1 MRMLSCL
8 LGLLAGILLGTPLA
22 AQDFPTRPIH
32 IIAPFGPGTATDTVA
47 RVVAAEM
54 SRRTGQSVVV
64 DNRPGAEGQI
74 GAQAA
79 ATAAP
84 DGYTIFVTTQT
95 TQAINQH
102 VYKTLPYDPVKS
114 FAPISGLSS
123 GAQIVM
129 VRNDLP
135 VKSIPEL
142 IALARA
148 QPGKLTFG
156 SGNGSARGAAEL
168 FRIMAKVDLLGVPY
182 KTQPQ
187 VVADLLGDR
196 IDMTFSDFTVGLPPV
211 RDGRARGLAVTSPE
225 RYPGLEQFPTV
236 AESGLPGYESRPW
249 NAAYAPAGTPRPII
263 DKLNQLIR
271 EAVASEVLSDAAAHD
286 ACRAFSGL
294 AGGVGG
300 VAGEGNREMG
310 RDRPHRRDEGTLSQ
324 RDMKPS
330 SPCD

>member
-1 MRMLSCL
+1 MRMLICL
-8 LGLLAGILLGTPLA
+8 LGLLAGILQVTSVA

-54 SRRTGQSVVV
+54 SRSTGQSVVV

-142 IALARA
+142 IAMARA

-187 VVADLLGDR
+187 VLADLLGGR

-211 RDGRARGLAVTSPE
+211 RDGRARGLAVTSLE

-263 DKLNQLIR
+263 DRLNQLIR
-271 EAVASEVLSDAAAHD
+271 EAVASESYQTLLRTTLGAPFPGSPEELAAWQEKEIVKWGEIV
-286 ACRAFSGL
+286 R
-294 AGGVGG
+294 
-300 VAGEGNREMG
+300 VAG
-310 RDRPHRRDEGTLSQ
+310 
-324 RDMKPS
+324 MKEP
-330 SPCD
+330 

>member
-1 MRMLSCL
+1 MVMRTTSL
-8 LGLLAGILLGTPLA
+8 LITLALA
-22 AQDFPTRPIH
+22 VWAVPSIAQDYPSKPIR

-47 RVVAAEM
+47 RVIASEL
-54 SRRTGQSVVV
+54 SSRTGQSVVV
-64 DNRPGAEGQI
+64 ENKPGAEGQI
-74 GAQAA
+74 GAQMAA
-79 ATAAP
+79 AAAP

-102 VYKTLPYDPVKS
+102 VYKALPYDPVKG

-135 VKSIPEL
+135 VKSIADL
-142 IALARA
+142 VALARA

-168 FRIMAKVDLLGVPY
+168 FKIMAKVDLLGVPY

-187 VVADLLGDR
+187 VIADLLGGR
-196 IDMTFSDFTVGLPPV
+196 IDVTFSDFTTGLPPV
-211 RDGRARGLAVTSPE
+211 RDGRARGLAVTSPQ

-271 EAVASEVLSDAAAHD
+271 EAVASEAYRTLMRTTLGVPFPGSPEELAAFQESEI
-286 ACRAFSGL
+286 RKWGEVVTI
-294 AGGVGG
+294 AG
-300 VAGEGNREMG
+300 
-310 RDRPHRRDEGTLSQ
+310 
-324 RDMKPS
+324 MKEP
-330 SPCD
+330 

>member
-1 MRMLSCL
+1 MRKIFLLIAMALS
-8 LGLLAGILLGTPLA
+8 AWASPAT
-22 AQDFPTRPIH
+22 AQDYPSKPIR

-47 RVVAAEM
+47 RVIASEL

-64 DNRPGAEGQI
+64 ENKPGAEGQI
-74 GAQAA
+74 GAQMAA
-79 ATAAP
+79 AAAP

-102 VYKTLPYDPVKS
+102 VYKALPYDPVKG

-129 VRNDLP
+129 VCNELP
-135 VKSIPEL
+135 VKSVADL

-168 FRIMAKVDLLGVPY
+168 FKIMAKVDLLGVPY
-182 KTQPQ
+182 KAQPQ
-187 VVADLLGDR
+187 VIADLLGGR
-196 IDMTFSDFTVGLPPV
+196 IDVTFSDFTTGLPPV
-211 RDGRARGLAVTSPE
+211 RDGRARGLAVTSPQ

-271 EAVASEVLSDAAAHD
+271 EAVASEAYQTLMRTTLGVPFPGSPEELAAFQESET
-286 ACRAFSGL
+286 RKWGEVVTI
-294 AGGVGG
+294 AG
-300 VAGEGNREMG
+300 
-310 RDRPHRRDEGTLSQ
+310 
-324 RDMKPS
+324 MKEP
-330 SPCD
+330 

>member
-1 MRMLSCL
+1 MKLQSLL
-8 LGLLAGILLGTPLA
+8 LGLLLA
-22 AQDFPTRPIH
+22 AALPANAQDFPSRPIR

-47 RVVAAEM
+47 RVLAAEL
-54 SRRTGQSVVV
+54 STRTGQPVVV
-64 DNRPGAEGQI
+64 DNKPGAEGQI

-79 ATAAP
+79 ATAPP

-102 VYKTLPYDPVKS
+102 VYKSLPYDPVKS
-114 FAPISGLSS
+114 FAPLSGLSR

-135 VKSIPEL
+135 VKTIPEF
-142 IALARA
+142 IALAQA

-196 IDMTFSDFTVGLPPV
+196 IDVTFSDFTVGLPPV
-211 RDGRARGLAVTSPE
+211 RDGRARGLAVTSAQ
-225 RYPGLEQFPTV
+225 RWPGLEQFPAV
-236 AESGLPGYESRPW
+236 AEFVPGYASQPW
-249 NAAYAPAGTPRPII
+249 NAAYVPAGTPQPIV
-263 DKLNQLIR
+263 DKLSVLIQESVKS
-271 EAVASEVLSDAAAHD
+271 EAYRKLMQTTLGVIFPGTPAELAAFQESETRKWGEVV
-286 ACRAFSGL
+286 RI
-294 AGGVGG
+294 AG
-300 VAGEGNREMG
+300 
-310 RDRPHRRDEGTLSQ
+310 
-324 RDMKPS
+324 MKEP
-330 SPCD
+330 

>member
-1 MRMLSCL
+1 MRKTFFLIAMALS
-8 LGLLAGILLGTPLA
+8 AWASPAT
-22 AQDFPTRPIH
+22 AQDYPSKPIR

-47 RVVAAEM
+47 RVIASEL

-64 DNRPGAEGQI
+64 ENKPGAEGQI
-74 GAQAA
+74 GAQMAA
-79 ATAAP
+79 AAAP

-102 VYKTLPYDPVKS
+102 VYKVLPYDPVKG

-135 VKSIPEL
+135 VKSVADL
-142 IALARA
+142 ISLARA

-168 FRIMAKVDLLGVPY
+168 FKIMAKVDLLGVPY
-182 KTQPQ
+182 KAQPQ
-187 VVADLLGDR
+187 VIADLLGSR
-196 IDMTFSDFTVGLPPV
+196 IDVTFSDFTTGLPPV
-211 RDGRARGLAVTSPE
+211 RDGRARGLAVTSPQ

-271 EAVASEVLSDAAAHD
+271 EAVASEAYQMLLRTTLGVPFPGSPEELAAFQESET
-286 ACRAFSGL
+286 RKWGEVVRL
-294 AGGVGG
+294 AGM
-300 VAGEGNREMG
+300 RE
-310 RDRPHRRDEGTLSQ
+310 P
-324 RDMKPS
+324 
-330 SPCD
+330 